1 MWLLRGG
8 NPQVDLDGKRLYD
21 LTDSKAGE
29 AMNTT
34 AVERALA
41 MLGERFSYHTEVELL
56 LVGGA
61 AGMLTGLLPPARTTT
76 DCDVMAYVPENAM
89 GAVENAAEHIAVEL
103 GLAST
108 WLNSDVQLRRD
119 ALPDGWQSRRVWIG
133 TWGQLRVFAVSR
145 VDLIAM
151 KVLAGRAQDL
161 EDIRWM
167 KPRADDVEFVRGY
180 LDGLAAKGTG
190 PEQIAEARE
199 LLESLEING
208 RE

>member
-1 MWLLRGG
+1 
-8 NPQVDLDGKRLYD
+8 
-21 LTDSKAGE
+21 
-29 AMNTT
+29 MNAT
-34 AVERALA
+34 AVERAFEK
-41 MLGERFSYHTEVELL
+41 LGERFSYHTEVELL

-76 DCDVMAYVPENAM
+76 DCDVMAYVPEDAM
-89 GAVENAAEHIAVEL
+89 GAVENAAEQVAREL
-103 GLAST
+103 GLAAT
-108 WLNSDVQLRRD
+108 WLNSNVQLRRD
-119 ALPDGWQSRRVWIG
+119 ALPDDWQTRRVWIG

-161 EDIRWM
+161 EDIRSM
-167 KPRADDVEFVRGY
+167 KLRPDDVEFVRRY
-180 LDGLAAKGTG
+180 LDGLPAKGTT

-199 LLESLEING
+199 VLQSLEVDD